1 MSTPAFSPART
12 APPARLGRRSIGA
25 LGILAL
31 ALGTLQSVVE
41 PALPL
46 LQRELGVSPAEGALV
61 ANALLITGA
70 VLAPVAGKLGDRYGG
85 KRVLLWL
92 MAVVSSGGL
101 LAGVAP
107 NLPVLLAGQVLQG
120 VMVGALPLSFILV
133 RRHLTAGESQ
143 AAIGVVLALFTGGGV
158 IGTVVAGPIAHAL
171 SWQWMFALPTI
182 TILAA
187 TVAVARWMPHDPPA
201 PSDDRIDWPGVA
213 LLSAT
218 LLALMLGLVTV
229 AGGDLPLLAVVG
241 VVLTVAALATGWVVV
256 ERRAAAPMVDLRML
270 ARPAMRSSIVLT
282 LVVSIGFGMVVIMLP
297 QMFAAPATGYG
308 FGLSTTDIGLL
319 LLPGAIA
326 GAVSDSIGG
335 IAARRFGARAVIVAG
350 IGVTAATMIT
360 LAALHDAAWQL
371 TVAKML
377 TAFAAGAGTTALLA
391 STASAVK
398 AGDTGIATSLLVVT
412 RLVGVIVGAQAGGTI
427 LAAGTDPAT
436 GLPAEAA
443 FVTGF
448 LVAGLVTAS
457 ALIVVRM
464 TGNGGRA

>member
-1 MSTPAFSPART
+1 VSTPAFSPART